1 MVYENRVQKA
11 KDEKWVQSTSK
22 KISKMTALNL
32 YQMEA
37 KIENLGK
44 PKAQQTKMQKVSK
57 NWIELS
63 DIDRKNYEDKLKQT
77 DVIIEMM
84 RKLEGKEK
92 LGENAENEG
101 QNMEKMEE
109 KEEKMEKK
117 EEEKPTVAHEAK
129 KEEEEN

>member
-1 MVYENRVQKA
+1 
-11 KDEKWVQSTSK
+11 
-22 KISKMTALNL
+22 MTPLNL
-32 YQMEA
+32 YQLEA

-44 PKAQQTKMQKVSK
+44 PKALQTKMQKVSK

-117 EEEKPTVAHEAK
+117 DKIKLLTQWWLKIFNCCFANDRNVYTIRYRPAD
-129 KEEEEN
+129 